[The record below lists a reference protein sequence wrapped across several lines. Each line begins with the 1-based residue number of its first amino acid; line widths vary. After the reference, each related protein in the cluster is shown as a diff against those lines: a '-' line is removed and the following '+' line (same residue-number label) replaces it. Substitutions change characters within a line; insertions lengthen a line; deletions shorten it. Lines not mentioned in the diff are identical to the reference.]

1 MPTTELLSHAR
12 KDAEWW
18 RSSVIYQ
25 IYPRSFADGNGDG
38 MGDLPGVTGR
48 LKSLADLGVDALWFS
63 PFFTSPQKD
72 AGYDVA
78 DYKNIDSRFGT
89 LADFDSLVAKAKTLG
104 LRIIVD
110 LVPNHSSDQ
119 HVWFQAAL
127 KAAPGS
133 KERARYIFRDGKGAN
148 GELPPNNWESVFG
161 GSTWTRIT
169 EADGTLG
176 QWYLHIFD
184 SSQPDFNWQNEEVRA
199 EFDSVLRFWL
209 DRGAAG
215 FRIDVAH
222 GMIKADGL
230 PDIIQNSTTMSGQD
244 SPDAVKT
251 EETQEEL
258 IRRLQIENPFW
269 GQEGVHEI
277 NRRFRSILD
286 EYDDRVMCGEAWV
299 HPLSRM
305 ASYVKPGEY
314 HQTFNFGYLET
325 PWNKEKLQDVVT
337 ESLNAFG
344 AVGAPSTW
352 VLSNHDVIRHATR
365 MGYDQVPKQGD
376 GIGPKYAQPDE
387 AKGQRRARAASAFM
401 LGLPGGA
408 YIYQGEELGLPEHTT
423 LEDKYR
429 EDPTFFRT
437 NGERVGRDGC
447 RVPLPWEAGANES
460 NGFSTT
466 GASWLPQPPSYK
478 RYARSEQEGVAGSTL
493 ELYKRLLKERKSFDM
508 GNGEF
513 RWAPEFMNE
522 NTLAY
527 INNGILVL
535 ANFSG
540 DPVVIP
546 AGDLLVTTQ
555 HDLRLEGELEHDQV
569 VWVKL

>member
-1 MPTTELLSHAR
+1 MTTTEFLSKTR
-12 KDAEWW
+12 KDAQWW
-18 RSSVIYQ
+18 RTSVIYQ

-38 MGDLPGVTGR
+38 MGDLQGVTSR
-48 LKSLADLGVDALWFS
+48 LESLSELGVDAIWFS
-63 PFFTSPQKD
+63 PFFKSPQKD
-72 AGYDVA
+72 AGYDVS
-78 DYKNIDSRFGT
+78 DYKDIDPLFGN
-89 LADFDSLVAKAKTLG
+89 LADFDALVAKAKTLG

-127 KAAPGS
+127 NAAPGS
-133 KERARYIFRDGKGAN
+133 TERNRYMFRDGKGEN

-161 GSTWTRIT
+161 GQAWTRII
-169 EADGTLG
+169 EADGKLG

-184 SSQPDFNWQNEEVRA
+184 STQPDFNWENEEVRE

-209 DRGAAG
+209 DRGASG

-222 GMIKADGL
+222 GMIKVDGL
-230 PDIIQNSTTMSGQD
+230 PDVVHHSSTMSGQD
-244 SPDAVKT
+244 SPDDVKT
-251 EETQEEL
+251 QESEDEL
-258 IRRLQIENPFW
+258 ISRLEIENPFW
-269 GQEGVHEI
+269 GQPGVHTI
-277 NRRFRSILD
+277 NKRFRKILD
-286 EYDDRVMCGEAWV
+286 EYDERVMCGEAWV
-299 HPLSRM
+299 HPISRM
-305 ASYVKPGEY
+305 ARWVRPGEY

-325 PWNKEKLQDVVT
+325 PWNKEKLQAVVT

-344 AVGAPSTW
+344 AVDAPSTW

-365 MGYDQVPKQGD
+365 MGYDEIPRQGD
-376 GIGPKYAQPDE
+376 GVGPNYQQPDE

-423 LEDKYR
+423 LENKYR

-447 RVPLPWEAGANES
+447 RVPLPWEAGANDS

-466 GASWLPQPPSYK
+466 GKSWLPQPDSYK
-478 RYARSEQEGVAGSTL
+478 KYARSAQEGVAGSTL
-493 ELYKRLLKERKSFDM
+493 ELYKALLKARRQFDM

-513 RWAPEFMNE
+513 RWAPEFMDE
-522 NTLAY
+522 STLAY

-535 ANFSG
+535 SNFNG
-540 DPVVIP
+540 DPVIIP
-546 AGDLLVTTQ
+546 TGEILATTQ
-555 HDLRLEGELEHDQV
+555 HDLTIEGELEHDHT
-569 VWVKL
+569 VWIKL